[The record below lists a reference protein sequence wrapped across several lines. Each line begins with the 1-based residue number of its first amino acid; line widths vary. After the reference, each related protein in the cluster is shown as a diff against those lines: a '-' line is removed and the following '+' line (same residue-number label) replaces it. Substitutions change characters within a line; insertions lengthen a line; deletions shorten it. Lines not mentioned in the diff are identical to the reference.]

1 MPWRAVSGGCPWGSQ
16 SNPPPLHQQAPG
28 CRVSR
33 PTPGQAAAGA
43 LQPAWPSLPRPGF
56 AHESPALHT
65 GRGHRLPPAPATHR
79 GHPPR
84 PPAPE
89 DGSRRGETAPAER
102 GRRRVGGCPGRGG
115 LVSPLPCGAPRW
127 GPLEVSGQGR
137 GWWGEAFSVQSAPQK
152 SFGAPPL
159 QPLTAPLPG
168 RSYLGA
174 VQKNGHN
181 SVQGQAPALEMGT
194 QRSRHC
200 HARGAAGHPGQQ
212 QRARRKLYLAAGICL
227 VFMVGEAVGG
237 YLAHSLAILT
247 DAAHLLTDFA
257 SIMISL
263 FALWVSSRPPT
274 KTMNFGW
281 HRAEILGALLSVLS
295 IWVVTGVLV
304 YLAAQRLLSADYD
317 IEGSVMLITSACAV
331 AVNVVMGVALHQTGH
346 GHSHGVASEQPNA
359 SVRAAFVHVV
369 GDLLQSV
376 GVLIASYIIFFK
388 PEYKYVDPIC
398 TFLFSALVLGT
409 TLTILR
415 DVLLVLM
422 EGTPK
427 GMDFNAV
434 RETLLAV
441 GGVEAVHS
449 LHIWALTAA
458 QPLLSVHIAIS
469 ECRSRGSDGAGEGFG
484 VHPHPDIPSF
494 APCRRGCQR
503 AGGAGGGQLPAAG
516 HLPLP
521 HHHHP
526 GGELLRGDA
535 GLPGV
540 PAPP

>member
-1 MPWRAVSGGCPWGSQ
+1 M
-16 SNPPPLHQQAPG
+16 
-28 CRVSR
+28 
-33 PTPGQAAAGA
+33 AAGEEKQHLLSEGA
-43 LQPAWPSLPRPGF
+43 
-56 AHESPALHT
+56 
-65 GRGHRLPPAPATHR
+65 
-79 GHPPR
+79 
-84 PPAPE
+84 
-89 DGSRRGETAPAER
+89 
-102 GRRRVGGCPGRGG
+102 GG
-115 LVSPLPCGAPRW
+115 
-127 GPLEVSGQGR
+127 
-137 GWWGEAFSVQSAPQK
+137 
-152 SFGAPPL
+152 
-159 QPLTAPLPG
+159 
-168 RSYLGA
+168 SYLGV

-181 SVQGQAPALEMGT
+181 SVQGQAPALELGAR
-194 QRSRHC
+194 RSRHC
-200 HARGAAGHPGQQ
+200 HVPGATGHPGQQ
-212 QRARRKLYLAAGICL
+212 QQARRKLYLAAGICL

-317 IEGSVMLITSACAV
+317 IEGGVMLITSACAV
-331 AVNVVMGVALHQTGH
+331 AVNIVMGVALHQTGH
-346 GHSHGVASEQPNA
+346 GHSHGAAGEQPNA

-458 QPLLSVHIAIS
+458 QPLLSVHIAINAGASAQEVLEEASSRLQGTFRFHTTTIQVESYS
-469 ECRSRGSDGAGEGFG
+469 EEMRDCRE
-484 VHPHPDIPSF
+484 
-494 APCRRGCQR
+494 CQ
-503 AGGAGGGQLPAAG
+503 
-516 HLPLP
+516 
-521 HHHHP
+521 
-526 GGELLRGDA
+526 
-535 GLPGV
+535 
-540 PAPP
+540 PPRD

>member
-1 MPWRAVSGGCPWGSQ
+1 
-16 SNPPPLHQQAPG
+16 
-28 CRVSR
+28 
-33 PTPGQAAAGA
+33 
-43 LQPAWPSLPRPGF
+43 
-56 AHESPALHT
+56 
-65 GRGHRLPPAPATHR
+65 
-79 GHPPR
+79 
-84 PPAPE
+84 
-89 DGSRRGETAPAER
+89 
-102 GRRRVGGCPGRGG
+102 
-115 LVSPLPCGAPRW
+115 
-127 GPLEVSGQGR
+127 
-137 GWWGEAFSVQSAPQK
+137 
-152 SFGAPPL
+152 
-159 QPLTAPLPG
+159 
-168 RSYLGA
+168 
-174 VQKNGHN
+174 
-181 SVQGQAPALEMGT
+181 
-194 QRSRHC
+194 
-200 HARGAAGHPGQQ
+200 
-212 QRARRKLYLAAGICL
+212 
-227 VFMVGEAVGG
+227 GG

-263 FALWVSSRPPT
+263 SALWVSSRPPT

-317 IEGSVMLITSACAV
+317 IEGGVMLITSACAV
-331 AVNVVMGVALHQTGH
+331 AVNIVYVRPALALPPRVSPLPVARGCHRCPARRMGVALHQTGH
-346 GHSHGVASEQPNA
+346 GHSHGVAGEQPNA

-388 PEYKYVDPIC
+388 PEYKYMDPIC

-469 ECRSRGSDGAGEGFG
+469 AGASAQEVLEEASSRLQGTFRFHTTTIQVESYSEEMRDCREC
-484 VHPHPDIPSF
+484 
-494 APCRRGCQR
+494 Q
-503 AGGAGGGQLPAAG
+503 
-516 HLPLP
+516 
-521 HHHHP
+521 
-526 GGELLRGDA
+526 
-535 GLPGV
+535 
-540 PAPP
+540 PPRD

>member
-1 MPWRAVSGGCPWGSQ
+1 M
-16 SNPPPLHQQAPG
+16 
-28 CRVSR
+28 
-33 PTPGQAAAGA
+33 AAGEEKRH
-43 LQPAWPSLPRPGF
+43 LLS
-56 AHESPALHT
+56 
-65 GRGHRLPPAPATHR
+65 
-79 GHPPR
+79 
-84 PPAPE
+84 
-89 DGSRRGETAPAER
+89 
-102 GRRRVGGCPGRGG
+102 
-115 LVSPLPCGAPRW
+115 
-127 GPLEVSGQGR
+127 
-137 GWWGEAFSVQSAPQK
+137 EAAS
-152 SFGAPPL
+152 
-159 QPLTAPLPG
+159 G
-168 RSYLGA
+168 RSYVGST
-174 VQKNGHN
+174 QEKG
-181 SVQGQAPALEMGT
+181 VQGEAPSLELGT
-194 QRSRHC
+194 RRGRHC
-200 HARGAAGHPGQQ
+200 HTRGAAGHPNQQ
-212 QRARRKLYLAAGICL
+212 QRARRKLYLAASICL

-304 YLAAQRLLSADYD
+304 YLAAQRLLSGDYD

-331 AVNVVMGVALHQTGH
+331 AVNIVYVRLALPFLERPHPWWPRGCHRRPARRMGVALHQTGH
-346 GHSHGVASEQPNA
+346 GHSHGAAAEQPNA
-359 SVRAAFVHVV
+359 SVRAAFIHVV

-409 TLTILR
+409 TLSILR

-434 RETLLAV
+434 RDVLLAV
-441 GGVEAVHS
+441 EGVEAVHS

-469 ECRSRGSDGAGEGFG
+469 EWRSLGSRG
-484 VHPHPDIPSF
+484 
-494 APCRRGCQR
+494 
-503 AGGAGGGQLPAAG
+503 GGGNLGFTCTPTS
-516 HLPLP
+516 PP
-521 HHHHP
+521 HFTHWI
-526 GGELLRGDA
+526 
-535 GLPGV
+535 
-540 PAPP
+540 

>member
-1 MPWRAVSGGCPWGSQ
+1 M
-16 SNPPPLHQQAPG
+16 
-28 CRVSR
+28 
-33 PTPGQAAAGA
+33 AAGEEKRHLLSEGA
-43 LQPAWPSLPRPGF
+43 G
-56 AHESPALHT
+56 
-65 GRGHRLPPAPATHR
+65 
-79 GHPPR
+79 
-84 PPAPE
+84 
-89 DGSRRGETAPAER
+89 GSY
-102 GRRRVGGCPGRGG
+102 VG
-115 LVSPLPCGAPRW
+115 A
-127 GPLEVSGQGR
+127 
-137 GWWGEAFSVQSAPQK
+137 A
-152 SFGAPPL
+152 
-159 QPLTAPLPG
+159 
-168 RSYLGA
+168 
-174 VQKNGHN
+174 QKNEHN
-181 SVQGQAPALEMGT
+181 SVQGQAPALELGT
-194 QRSRHC
+194 RHGQHC
-200 HARGAAGHPGQQ
+200 HTRGPDGHPSQQ

-304 YLAAQRLLSADYD
+304 YLAAQRLLSGDYN
-317 IEGSVMLITSACAV
+317 IEGGVMLITSACAV
-331 AVNVVMGVALHQTGH
+331 AVNIVMGVALHQTGH
-346 GHSHGVASEQPNA
+346 GHSHGAAGEQPST

-369 GDLLQSV
+369 GDLLQSL

-398 TFLFSALVLGT
+398 TFLFSMLVLAT

-441 GGVEAVHS
+441 QGVEAVHS

-458 QPLLSVHIAIS
+458 QPLLSVHIAINAAASAQKVLEEASARLQGTFRFHTTTIQVESYS
-469 ECRSRGSDGAGEGFG
+469 EEMRDCRE
-484 VHPHPDIPSF
+484 
-494 APCRRGCQR
+494 CQ
-503 AGGAGGGQLPAAG
+503 
-516 HLPLP
+516 
-521 HHHHP
+521 
-526 GGELLRGDA
+526 
-535 GLPGV
+535 
-540 PAPP
+540 PPRD